1 MTMEKVRINR
11 KPKGLTEEESKQW
24 RREQVREAVRRY
36 RERKRA
42 EKQNNKA

>member
-1 MTMEKVRINR
+1 MEKVRINR

-36 RERKRA
+36 RARKRA
-42 EKQNNKA
+42 AEAEKKIET

>member
-1 MTMEKVRINR
+1 MENKVRVVR
-11 KPKGLTEEESKQW
+11 KPKGLTDEESKEW